1 MATHDSL
8 VPPSFEMALDPGYLG
23 NPKVVNT
30 ILGEFIR
37 EIHDW
42 IQARQ
47 RGEMTAP
54 EMVAKAHERGEAF
67 SAIFSGQD
75 PRYKPIKGWHSPKVG
90 LSQYLKVDLKHYWK
104 QERAKW
110 NDDPFGVCYSWMLWS
125 IWQAMKLDDEQ
136 QTAEAVGKYVHLL
149 TRMLTGTVKRL

>member
-67 SAIFSGQD
+67 SESG
-75 PRYKPIKGWHSPKVG
+75 
-90 LSQYLKVDLKHYWK
+90 
-104 QERAKW
+104 
-110 NDDPFGVCYSWMLWS
+110 
-125 IWQAMKLDDEQ
+125 
-136 QTAEAVGKYVHLL
+136 
-149 TRMLTGTVKRL
+149 